1 MLVIKGIRIYLKK
14 VKSMKK
20 EIIEWIKSFGIA
32 IVLALAISSF
42 IGGTK
47 VFGNSMN
54 PTLEDGDFLMT
65 YNINGKVKK
74 GDIVVLKTD
83 LEVNEDD
90 VAGLNTLAKWR
101 VGKYK
106 KLIKRVIAVE
116 GDSIIVKNGSVIVNN
131 VRLDEEYINGSVTPG
146 NIRIDKIPKG
156 KVFVMGDNRTNSL
169 DSRSNIIGLVDKED
183 IIGKAIMRIYPF
195 SHIGIVE

>member
-1 MLVIKGIRIYLKK
+1 
-14 VKSMKK
+14 MKK
-20 EIIEWIKSFGIA
+20 EIIEWIKALGFA
-32 IVLALAISSF
+32 IVLALAINSF

-54 PTLEDGDFLMT
+54 PTLEDGDFLIT
-65 YNINGKVKK
+65 YNIKGKIKR

-83 LEVNEDD
+83 LEIDEND
-90 VAGLNTLAKWR
+90 VAGLNTIAKLR
-101 VGKYK
+101 IGKYK

-116 GDSIIVKNGSVIVNN
+116 GDSIVVKDGNVIVNN
-131 VRLDEEYINGSVTPG
+131 VKLDEEYINGSITPG
-146 NIRIDKIPKG
+146 NVRIDKIPEG

-169 DSRSNIIGLVDKED
+169 DSRYNIIGLVDRED
-183 IIGKAIMRIYPF
+183 IVGKAIMRIYPF

>member
-1 MLVIKGIRIYLKK
+1 LVYSIFKK
-14 VKSMKK
+14 VKDMKR
-20 EIIEWIKSFGIA
+20 EIIEWIKAFGFA
-32 IVLALAISSF
+32 VVLAVIINSF

-54 PTLEDGDFLMT
+54 PTLKDGDFLIT
-65 YNINGKVKK
+65 YNLHGKIKK

-83 LEVNEDD
+83 LEIDESD
-90 VAGLNTLAKWR
+90 VAGLNSIARWR
-101 VGKYK
+101 IGKHK

-131 VRLDEEYINGSVTPG
+131 VKLDEEYINGSITPG
-146 NIRIDKIPKG
+146 NVKIDKIPEG

-169 DSRSNIIGLVDKED
+169 DSRNNIIGLVDEED

-195 SHIGIVE
+195 SSIGIVE